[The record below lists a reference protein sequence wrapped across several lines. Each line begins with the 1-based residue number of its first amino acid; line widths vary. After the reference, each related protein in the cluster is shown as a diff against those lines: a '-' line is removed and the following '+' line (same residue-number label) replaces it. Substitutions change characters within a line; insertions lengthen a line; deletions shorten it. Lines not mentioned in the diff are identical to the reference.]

1 VQKDSQF
8 PPVAHAFF
16 IVFASILFF
25 TLLGG
30 LWDGLSPK
38 WEMVILET
46 SVIIPVL
53 IYIRIR
59 KYSFRRIFRLHPVK
73 GTLLWVSALIGLGL
87 SVVTEEIN
95 RLVQLVL
102 PIPETLAK
110 SLEETLV
117 FHSVSEF
124 LVLILGVVLIAGF
137 VEEMLFRGFL
147 QGAVEQVTDVTRSVL
162 ITALVF
168 TMIHFNPWWAVEILV
183 LGVFLGVMT
192 WRSSSVFPAVV
203 VHCVNNGFS
212 VLMLNVDPLRLKWYY
227 FKDHVSPVWIALSI
241 LLVYLGFRLFY
252 QFTEKKS
259 NKNAS

>member
-1 VQKDSQF
+1 VQKNPQF
-8 PPVAHAFF
+8 PPVSHAFF
-16 IVFASILFF
+16 IVFASIVFF
-25 TLLGG
+25 TLLGQ
-30 LWDGLSPK
+30 LWSDLSAK

-59 KYSFRRIFRLHPVK
+59 KFSFRRIFRFHPVQ
-73 GTLLWVSALIGLGL
+73 GSVLLASGLIGLGL

-95 RLVQLVL
+95 RLVQFVL
-102 PIPETLAK
+102 PMPETLAK
-110 SLEETLV
+110 SLEETLI

-124 LVLILGVVLIAGF
+124 LVLILGVVIIAGF
-137 VEEMLFRGFL
+137 VEEMLFRGFF
-147 QGAVEQVTDVTRSVL
+147 QGAMEQVTDVTRSVL

-192 WRSSSVFPAVV
+192 WRSNSIFPAVV

-212 VLMLNVDPLRLKWYY
+212 VFMLNISPDKLKWYHY
-227 FKDHVSPVWIALSI
+227 KEHVSPVWIVLSI
-241 LLVYLGFRLFY
+241 VLVYLGFRTYY
-252 QFTEKKS
+252 QLTEKKS
-259 NKNAS
+259 R

>member
-1 VQKDSQF
+1 MQKDSPF
-8 PPVAHAFF
+8 PPVGHALF

-46 SVIIPVL
+46 SVIVPVL

-59 KYSFRRIFRLHPVK
+59 KYSFRRIFRLDPVK
-73 GTLLWVSALIGLGL
+73 GSVLWVSGLIGLAL
-87 SVVTEEIN
+87 SVVTGEIN
-95 RLVQLVL
+95 RLVQFVL
-102 PIPETLAK
+102 PMPDALAK

-117 FHSVSEF
+117 FHSVSDF

-137 VEEMLFRGFL
+137 VEEMIFRGFL

-192 WRSSSVFPAVV
+192 WRSDSVFPAIV

-212 VLMLNVDPLRLKWYY
+212 VLMLNISPDKLKWYY
-227 FKDHVSPVWIALSI
+227 FKDHVSPLWIALSI
-241 LLVYLGFRLFY
+241 VLVYLGFKLFY
-252 QFTEKKS
+252 QLTEKKS